1 MSDVTDVSLVNLNDC
16 GCCEGISVE
25 TPAPVYN
32 RPGLTAIAYRVG
44 THSQFKDS
52 MLARLSLF
60 AQDYPALSQF
70 KTRDD
75 NDFSIALLDAW
86 ATVAD
91 VLTFYQERIAN
102 ESYLR
107 TATERISLI
116 ELGQLIGYKMR
127 TGVAASTYLTF
138 TVEDAK
144 GAPGQATID
153 IGTKVQSIPGPGQL
167 PQTFETIEK
176 ITAKAPG
183 MRSSRKQRNLYS
195 LKMAIPRST

>member
-1 MSDVTDVSLVNLNDC
+1 MGMDDMTDC
-16 GCCEGISVE
+16 GCCAGTEID
-25 TPAPVYN
+25 TPAAKFN
-32 RPGLTAIAYRVG
+32 RPGLPAIAYRVG
-44 THSQFKDS
+44 RHPDFKATL
-52 MLARLSLF
+52 LARLSDADF
-60 AQDYPALSQF
+60 PALAAL
-70 KTRDD
+70 TTRRDD
-75 NDFSIALLDAW
+75 DYTIALCDAF
-86 ATVAD
+86 ATMAD

-127 TGVAASTYLTF
+127 PGVAASTYLAF

-167 PQTFETIEK
+167 P
-176 ITAKAPG
+176 
-183 MRSSRKQRNLYS
+183 
-195 LKMAIPRST
+195 